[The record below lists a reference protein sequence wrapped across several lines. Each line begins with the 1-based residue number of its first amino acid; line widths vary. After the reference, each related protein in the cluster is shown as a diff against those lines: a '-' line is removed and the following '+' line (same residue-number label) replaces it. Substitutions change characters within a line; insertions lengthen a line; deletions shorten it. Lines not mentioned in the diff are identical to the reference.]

1 MSTRLP
7 FLYLKDSEERG
18 RGVFTAQPIPA
29 GSSIES
35 CPVIV
40 LSAADTE
47 VIHTTHLHDYYFLWD
62 DDGQSAIA
70 LGYGSLY
77 NHASDPNADYEMD
90 IEQRTIEVFA
100 LRDIGIGEEITFNYT
115 DGGDVRTTLWFEE
128 KQS

>member
-7 FLYLKDSEERG
+7 FLYLKNTEGRG
-18 RGVFTAQPIPA
+18 RGVFTAKPIPA

-40 LSAADTE
+40 LSAHDTAI
-47 VIHTTHLHDYYFLWD
+47 IHTTHLHDYYFLWD

-77 NHASDPNADYEMD
+77 NHASQPNADYEMD
-90 IEQRTIEVFA
+90 IDQRTIEVFA
-100 LRDIGIGEEITFNYT
+100 LRDIEAGEEITFNYT
-115 DGGDVRTTLWFEE
+115 DGGDVRTELWFEE
-128 KQS
+128 NTH

>member
-7 FLYLKDSEERG
+7 FLYLKETEGRG
-18 RGVFTAQPIPA
+18 RGVFTALPIPE

-40 LSAADTE
+40 LSAQDTAI
-47 VIHTTHLHDYYFLWD
+47 IHTTHLHDYYFLWD

-77 NHASDPNADYEMD
+77 NHASQPNADYEMD
-90 IEQRTIEVFA
+90 IDQRTIEVFA
-100 LRDIGIGEEITFNYT
+100 LRDIEIGEEITFNYT
-115 DGGDVRTTLWFEE
+115 DGGDIRTELWFEE
-128 KQS
+128 NTQ